1 MKRER
6 MNKMKQML
14 LKELHDAKIKMVN
27 AINGDD
33 KEMASK
39 YQEVIKDLERAL
51 KLLEKSKRG
60 IPMLTTTKAWT
71 TYDLSLNTPP

>member
-14 LKELHDAKIKMVN
+14 LKELHDAKLKMVN
-27 AINGDD
+27 AINSGD

-39 YQEVIKDLERAL
+39 YQEVVHDLEKSL
-51 KLLEKSKRG
+51 KLLEK
-60 IPMLTTTKAWT
+60 
-71 TYDLSLNTPP
+71 

>member
-1 MKRER
+1 MWEV
-6 MNKMKQML
+6 L

-39 YQEVIKDLERAL
+39 YQEVVHDLEKSL
-51 KLLEKSKRG
+51 KLLEK
-60 IPMLTTTKAWT
+60 
-71 TYDLSLNTPP
+71 

>member
-27 AINGDD
+27 AINNGDD

-39 YQEVIKDLERAL
+39 YQEVVHDLEKSL
-51 KLLEKSKRG
+51 KLLEK
-60 IPMLTTTKAWT
+60 
-71 TYDLSLNTPP
+71 

>member
-1 MKRER
+1 MIEGLTTDIR
-6 MNKMKQML
+6 NKLKKNWEEIKMLEIL

-39 YQEVIKDLERAL
+39 YQEIVHDLEKSL
-51 KLLEKSKRG
+51 KLLEK
-60 IPMLTTTKAWT
+60 
-71 TYDLSLNTPP
+71 

>member
-1 MKRER
+1 
-6 MNKMKQML
+6 MKQML

>member
-27 AINGDD
+27 AINSDD

-39 YQEVIKDLERAL
+39 YQEIVHDLEKSL
-51 KLLEKSKRG
+51 KLLEK
-60 IPMLTTTKAWT
+60 
-71 TYDLSLNTPP
+71 

>member
-14 LKELHDAKIKMVN
+14 LKELNDAKIKMVN
-27 AINGDD
+27 AINNGD
-33 KEMASK
+33 KEMTNK

-51 KLLEKSKRG
+51 KLLEK
-60 IPMLTTTKAWT
+60 
-71 TYDLSLNTPP
+71 

>member
-51 KLLEKSKRG
+51 KLLEK
-60 IPMLTTTKAWT
+60 
-71 TYDLSLNTPP
+71 

>member
-6 MNKMKQML
+6 MNKMKQLL

-39 YQEVIKDLERAL
+39 YQEVVHDLEKSL
-51 KLLEKSKRG
+51 KLLEK
-60 IPMLTTTKAWT
+60 
-71 TYDLSLNTPP
+71 

>member
-1 MKRER
+1 MIEGLITDIR
-6 MNKMKQML
+6 NKLKKNWEEIKMLEIL

-39 YQEVIKDLERAL
+39 YQEVVHDLEKSL
-51 KLLEKSKRG
+51 KLLEK
-60 IPMLTTTKAWT
+60 
-71 TYDLSLNTPP
+71 

>member
-1 MKRER
+1 MLEI
-6 MNKMKQML
+6 L

-39 YQEVIKDLERAL
+39 YQEFVHDLEKSL
-51 KLLEKSKRG
+51 KLLEK
-60 IPMLTTTKAWT
+60 
-71 TYDLSLNTPP
+71 